1 MGPRVK
7 RRRLTDPEDLSDD
20 ICQPAS
26 QLEKD
31 SWNGFCEIES
41 EPALFN
47 VMLRDFGVKGVKI
60 QEVVSLDE
68 EMMALLDNP
77 VYGLIFLFRWRE
89 DNDGKQEATC
99 PDGLWFAN
107 QTANNACASVAL
119 LNIVNN
125 IPDIDLGENLRSFKE
140 FTMPFTPALR
150 GDAINNFEFV
160 KRIHNSYARKMDILN
175 SDLQLKTEATTRKK
189 GSKGPAA
196 EESDATFHF
205 IAFMP
210 VMGQLWKFD
219 GLERQPRA
227 LGTHRNKP
235 AGTTLLTLVGEC
247 SEDDWLELVK
257 PNLLDRMAAY
267 EEEEI
272 EFSILGL
279 VRDPLP
285 DLIND
290 LAANVRTLEI
300 LNQRATSLCPSSDA
314 LALDETVLGP
324 DPSLSLTREDIDA
337 AVIPQETLDDY
348 QTCSDEK
355 LQEYQQTI
363 SRKQRGLRGRIR
375 EEQQSHRSDDE
386 YATGRR
392 FDYGPAVRTW
402 LRRLAQKQQLQE
414 LSALVAY

>member
-1 MGPRVK
+1 
-7 RRRLTDPEDLSDD
+7 
-20 ICQPAS
+20 
-26 QLEKD
+26 
-31 SWNGFCEIES
+31 
-41 EPALFN
+41 
-47 VMLRDFGVKGVKI
+47 
-60 QEVVSLDE
+60 
-68 EMMALLDNP
+68 
-77 VYGLIFLFRWRE
+77 
-89 DNDGKQEATC
+89 
-99 PDGLWFAN
+99 
-107 QTANNACASVAL
+107 
-119 LNIVNN
+119 
-125 IPDIDLGENLRSFKE
+125 
-140 FTMPFTPALR
+140 
-150 GDAINNFEFV
+150 
-160 KRIHNSYARKMDILN
+160 MDILN

>member
-1 MGPRVK
+1 MGTRVK
-7 RRRLTDPEDLSDD
+7 RRRLTDNELQPDE

-26 QLEKD
+26 SSEKD

-47 VMLRDFGVKGVKI
+47 VMLRDFGVKGVKV

-68 EMMALLDNP
+68 EMMAFLSNP
-77 VYGLIFLFRWRE
+77 VYGLIFLFRWRQ
-89 DNDGKQEATC
+89 DTDGKQEATC

-125 IPDIDLGENLRSFKE
+125 IPGVDLGEHLRAFKE

-150 GDAINNFEFV
+150 GDAINNFDFV

-175 SDLQLKTEATTRKK
+175 SDSQLKTEATTRKR
-189 GSKGPAA
+189 GSKGH
-196 EESDATFHF
+196 EDDESDTAFHF

-210 VMGQLWKFD
+210 AMGQLWKFD

-227 LGTHRNKP
+227 LGQ
-235 AGTTLLTLVGEC
+235 C
-247 SEDDWLELVK
+247 SDEDWLQLVR

-267 EEEEI
+267 EEDEI

-279 VRDPLP
+279 VHDPLP
-285 DLIND
+285 DLVTE
-290 LAANVRTLEI
+290 LAVNVKSLEV
-300 LNQRATSLCPSSDA
+300 LNERASSLGSLPEA
-314 LALDETVLGP
+314 LALDDTVLGP
-324 DPSLSLTREDIDA
+324 DDSLTLTREAIDA
-337 AVIPQETLDDY
+337 VVIPAEI
-348 QTCSDEK
+348 
-355 LQEYQQTI
+355 LQEYHTCSESQLLQHQQTQ
-363 SRKQRGLRGRIR
+363 SQNQRGLRSRIR

-386 YATGRR
+386 YAAGRR
-392 FDYGPAVRTW
+392 YDYSPAIRWW
-402 LRRLAQKQQLQE
+402 LRLLARKQELQE
-414 LSALVAY
+414 LSALVAE